1 MSKTKSKVVAT
12 ATLLS
17 DGKKKNVLDIS
28 KGRGD
33 FKEIGPGSHE
43 IQFAIDARFSSPF
56 GPKNDKGPLH
66 RGFPFGKTFMISW
79 KVEVD
84 DDGSAMARSSS
95 KSEKKSYLMPGD
107 STELSNVN
115 QGSKFVS
122 ATVKIDGTGLKEKF
136 DYLCKFKAQPA
147 ETKKQ
152 KTVKKQVKKRIGSFP
167 LGKVAINGIK
177 GGPSDYLN
185 RRGLV
190 AFLDSLPSLTK
201 EMITN
206 GKQPGNN
213 YIFIN
218 GYADTT
224 GPEPENLD
232 IAYKR
237 AVSVMKAIQKWS
249 GNSKK
254 NIYRPRGHGS
264 GKKGGAKGKP
274 DDRLRFA
281 EISMVCEA
289 VG

>member
-1 MSKTKSKVVAT
+1 MSKAKSKVIAT

-17 DGKKKNVLDIS
+17 GGKKKNVLDIS

-43 IQFAIDARFSSPF
+43 IQFEIDARFSSPF
-56 GPKNDKGPLH
+56 GPNDGRGPMGK
-66 RGFPFGKTFMISW
+66 GFPFGKTFSISW
-79 KVEVD
+79 KIEVD

-95 KSEKKSYLMPGD
+95 KSEKKSFLLPGD
-107 STELSNVN
+107 STDLSNVN
-115 QGSKFVS
+115 QDSRFVS

-136 DYLCKFKAQPA
+136 DYLCKFRAQPA
-147 ETKKQ
+147 ESKTQ
-152 KTVKKQVKKRIGSFP
+152 KTVKMQVKKRIGSFP
-167 LGKVAINGIK
+167 LGKVEINGIK
-177 GGPSDYLN
+177 GGPSGYLN

-206 GKQPGNN
+206 GQQPGNN
-213 YIFIN
+213 YIFID

-232 IAYKR
+232 IAYDR

-264 GKKGGAKGKP
+264 GKKSGAKGKP

-281 EISMVCEA
+281 EITMVCEA
-289 VG
+289 VR